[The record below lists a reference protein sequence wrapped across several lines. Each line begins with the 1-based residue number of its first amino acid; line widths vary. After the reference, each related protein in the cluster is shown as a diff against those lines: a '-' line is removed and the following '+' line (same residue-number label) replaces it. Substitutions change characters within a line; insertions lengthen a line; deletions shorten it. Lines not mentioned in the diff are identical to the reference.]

1 MYTMTVAPGADAS
14 GSFYSLKAAFAAMPE
29 DPTVPVTIRVMP
41 GIYHEKLSLT
51 RPNVTIE
58 GAGAS
63 PSDTVISFGDYGY
76 EIMPDGIK
84 RGTFRS
90 YTFFVH
96 AADVTLRN
104 LTIENTAGD
113 SKTHGQAIALYA
125 ECDRFIAESCRILG
139 HQDTLFTGPLPPEEY
154 EPGGFRGP
162 TESAPRI
169 NGRQYYHNCYICG
182 DIDFIFG
189 SATAYFEGCTIA
201 SLGPGYVTAAST
213 PEGQEYGYVFHDC
226 RFAAEGCPQHAAYIG
241 RPWRDYARVVLMDC
255 AIGAHIHP
263 AGFHDWGKEHAHGT
277 VLFAEYHSYPQ
288 DADCGCADSCRPFAQ
303 RADFVDTLDGAFFQ
317 RACAGGGRR
326 LAAVTVFLYIPP
338 NDGKILTINGLFCI
352 KEVVFMEEKIYKT
365 MGSTGAASLAVG
377 ICVLT
382 GGIAAGILL
391 IVNGAR
397 LLKNRAKIIF

>member
-29 DPTVPVTIRVMP
+29 DPAVPVTIRVMP

-169 NGRQYYHNCYICG
+169 NGRQYYKNCYICG

-189 SATAYFEGCTIA
+189 SATAYFENCVIE
-201 SLGPGYVTAAST
+201 SLCLTTNVNDIQGYITAAST
-213 PEGQEYGYVFHDC
+213 PESQEYGYVFSNCKLISKDC
-226 RFAAEGCPQHAAYIG
+226 PPNSVYLG
-241 RPWRDYARVVLMDC
+241 RPWRNYAKTVFLEC
-255 AIGAHIHP
+255 ALGNHIHEC
-263 AGFHDWGKEHAHGT
+263 GFHDWKKEDARNT
-277 VLFAEYHSYPQ
+277 VLYAEYRNYPASSADTTSNNRSLNDDIHCIDGRCIPYPHRAEYVCEL
-288 DADCGCADSCRPFAQ
+288 DAVQAEHFSKENVLSGADYWNP
-303 RADFVDTLDGAFFQ
+303 
-317 RACAGGGRR
+317 
-326 LAAVTVFLYIPP
+326 
-338 NDGKILTINGLFCI
+338 
-352 KEVVFMEEKIYKT
+352 
-365 MGSTGAASLAVG
+365 
-377 ICVLT
+377 
-382 GGIAAGILL
+382 
-391 IVNGAR
+391 
-397 LLKNRAKIIF
+397 

>member
-1 MYTMTVAPGADAS
+1 MYTMTVAPGADVS
-14 GSFYSLKAAFAAMPE
+14 GGFYSLKAAFAAMPE

-139 HQDTLFTGPLPPEEY
+139 HQDTLFTGPLPRRNTSP
-154 EPGGFRGP
+154 
-162 TESAPRI
+162 
-169 NGRQYYHNCYICG
+169 
-182 DIDFIFG
+182 
-189 SATAYFEGCTIA
+189 
-201 SLGPGYVTAAST
+201 AAS
-213 PEGQEYGYVFHDC
+213 
-226 RFAAEGCPQHAAYIG
+226 AG
-241 RPWRDYARVVLMDC
+241 RPSPHRASTADNIITT
-255 AIGAHIHP
+255 AISAAISTLFSAVRPLTLKAVRSHP
-263 AGFHDWGKEHAHGT
+263 
-277 VLFAEYHSYPQ
+277 
-288 DADCGCADSCRPFAQ
+288 
-303 RADFVDTLDGAFFQ
+303 
-317 RACAGGGRR
+317 
-326 LAAVTVFLYIPP
+326 
-338 NDGKILTINGLFCI
+338 
-352 KEVVFMEEKIYKT
+352 
-365 MGSTGAASLAVG
+365 
-377 ICVLT
+377 
-382 GGIAAGILL
+382 
-391 IVNGAR
+391 
-397 LLKNRAKIIF
+397 

>member
-1 MYTMTVAPGADAS
+1 MYTMTVAPGADVS
-14 GSFYSLKAAFAAMPE
+14 GGFYSLKAAFAAMPE

-125 ECDRFIAESCRILG
+125 ECDRFV
-139 HQDTLFTGPLPPEEY
+139 
-154 EPGGFRGP
+154 
-162 TESAPRI
+162 APRI

-201 SLGPGYVTAAST
+201 SLGPGYATAAST

-303 RADFVDTLDGAFFQ
+303 RADFVDTLDGAQAAHFS
-317 RACAGGGRR
+317 RELVLAGD
-326 LAAVTVFLYIPP
+326 
-338 NDGKILTINGLFCI
+338 DGWLP
-352 KEVVFMEEKIYKT
+352 
-365 MGSTGAASLAVG
+365 
-377 ICVLT
+377 
-382 GGIAAGILL
+382 
-391 IVNGAR
+391 
-397 LLKNRAKIIF
+397 

>member
-14 GSFYSLKAAFAAMPE
+14 GGFYSLKAAFAAMPK
-29 DPTVPVTIRVMP
+29 DPAVPVTIRVMP

-125 ECDRFIAESCRILG
+125 ECDRFVAESCRILG

-162 TESAPRI
+162 TEFAPRV

-201 SLGPGYVTAAST
+201 SLGPGYATAAST
-213 PEGQEYGYVFHDC
+213 PAGQEYGYVFHDC
-226 RFAAEGCPQHAAYIG
+226 RFVAEGCPQHAAYIG
-241 RPWRDYARVVLMDC
+241 RPWRDYARVVLTHC
-255 AIGAHIHP
+255 AIGTHIHP
-263 AGFHDWGKEHAHGT
+263 AGFHDWGKKRAHRT
-277 VLFAEYHSYPQ
+277 VLFAEYHSYPL
-288 DADCGCADSCRPFAQ
+288 DAECDCVEGCHPFSH
-303 RADFVDTLDGAFFQ
+303 RADFVNTLDGAQ
-317 RACAGGGRR
+317 
-326 LAAVTVFLYIPP
+326 AAHFSRELVLEGD
-338 NDGKILTINGLFCI
+338 DGWLP
-352 KEVVFMEEKIYKT
+352 
-365 MGSTGAASLAVG
+365 
-377 ICVLT
+377 
-382 GGIAAGILL
+382 
-391 IVNGAR
+391 
-397 LLKNRAKIIF
+397 

>member
-1 MYTMTVAPGADAS
+1 MYTITVAPGADVS
-14 GSFYSLKAAFAAMPE
+14 GGFYSLKAAFAAMPE

-169 NGRQYYHNCYICG
+169 NGRQYYHNCYC
-182 DIDFIFG
+182 F
-189 SATAYFEGCTIA
+189 
-201 SLGPGYVTAAST
+201 
-213 PEGQEYGYVFHDC
+213 
-226 RFAAEGCPQHAAYIG
+226 
-241 RPWRDYARVVLMDC
+241 
-255 AIGAHIHP
+255 
-263 AGFHDWGKEHAHGT
+263 
-277 VLFAEYHSYPQ
+277 
-288 DADCGCADSCRPFAQ
+288 
-303 RADFVDTLDGAFFQ
+303 
-317 RACAGGGRR
+317 
-326 LAAVTVFLYIPP
+326 
-338 NDGKILTINGLFCI
+338 
-352 KEVVFMEEKIYKT
+352 
-365 MGSTGAASLAVG
+365 
-377 ICVLT
+377 
-382 GGIAAGILL
+382 
-391 IVNGAR
+391 
-397 LLKNRAKIIF
+397 

>member
-41 GIYHEKLSLT
+41 GIYHEKLSLM

-125 ECDRFIAESCRILG
+125 ECDRLSRNPAAFSDIRIRFLPVRFPRRNTSPAAFAG
-139 HQDTLFTGPLPPEEY
+139 RPSPRRASTADNIIITAISAAISTLFSAVRPLTLKAV
-154 EPGGFRGP
+154 R
-162 TESAPRI
+162 S
-169 NGRQYYHNCYICG
+169 
-182 DIDFIFG
+182 
-189 SATAYFEGCTIA
+189 
-201 SLGPGYVTAAST
+201 
-213 PEGQEYGYVFHDC
+213 
-226 RFAAEGCPQHAAYIG
+226 
-241 RPWRDYARVVLMDC
+241 
-255 AIGAHIHP
+255 HP
-263 AGFHDWGKEHAHGT
+263 
-277 VLFAEYHSYPQ
+277 
-288 DADCGCADSCRPFAQ
+288 
-303 RADFVDTLDGAFFQ
+303 
-317 RACAGGGRR
+317 
-326 LAAVTVFLYIPP
+326 
-338 NDGKILTINGLFCI
+338 
-352 KEVVFMEEKIYKT
+352 
-365 MGSTGAASLAVG
+365 
-377 ICVLT
+377 
-382 GGIAAGILL
+382 
-391 IVNGAR
+391 
-397 LLKNRAKIIF
+397 

>member
-41 GIYHEKLSLT
+41 GIYHEKLSLM

-139 HQDTLFTGPLPPEEY
+139 HQDTLFTGPLPPRNTS
-154 EPGGFRGP
+154 PAAFAGRP
-162 TESAPRI
+162 SPR
-169 NGRQYYHNCYICG
+169 R
-182 DIDFIFG
+182 
-189 SATAYFEGCTIA
+189 
-201 SLGPGYVTAAST
+201 AST
-213 PEGQEYGYVFHDC
+213 ADNIIITAIS
-226 RFAAEGCPQHAAYIG
+226 AAISTLFSAV
-241 RPWRDYARVVLMDC
+241 RPLTLKAVRS
-255 AIGAHIHP
+255 HP
-263 AGFHDWGKEHAHGT
+263 
-277 VLFAEYHSYPQ
+277 
-288 DADCGCADSCRPFAQ
+288 
-303 RADFVDTLDGAFFQ
+303 
-317 RACAGGGRR
+317 
-326 LAAVTVFLYIPP
+326 
-338 NDGKILTINGLFCI
+338 
-352 KEVVFMEEKIYKT
+352 
-365 MGSTGAASLAVG
+365 
-377 ICVLT
+377 
-382 GGIAAGILL
+382 
-391 IVNGAR
+391 
-397 LLKNRAKIIF
+397 

>member
-41 GIYHEKLSLT
+41 GIYHEKLSLM

-154 EPGGFRGP
+154 EPGGFRGRP
-162 TESAPRI
+162 SPRRALTADNIIITAISAAI
-169 NGRQYYHNCYICG
+169 STL
-182 DIDFIFG
+182 F
-189 SATAYFEGCTIA
+189 SA
-201 SLGPGYVTAAST
+201 V
-213 PEGQEYGYVFHDC
+213 
-226 RFAAEGCPQHAAYIG
+226 
-241 RPWRDYARVVLMDC
+241 RPLTLKAVRS
-255 AIGAHIHP
+255 HP
-263 AGFHDWGKEHAHGT
+263 
-277 VLFAEYHSYPQ
+277 
-288 DADCGCADSCRPFAQ
+288 
-303 RADFVDTLDGAFFQ
+303 
-317 RACAGGGRR
+317 
-326 LAAVTVFLYIPP
+326 
-338 NDGKILTINGLFCI
+338 
-352 KEVVFMEEKIYKT
+352 
-365 MGSTGAASLAVG
+365 
-377 ICVLT
+377 
-382 GGIAAGILL
+382 
-391 IVNGAR
+391 
-397 LLKNRAKIIF
+397 